1 MKNSRGECIDRQA
14 TKRQKEAGGELT
26 VCDACPDKAS
36 SSITI
41 VTYLGSKECWGS
53 THKRGSRASRGQE
66 GCLSEAKLA
75 DASLRVLSL
84 REVRIQSNRGGAFLQ
99 HRMTLGA
106 MTHTRANDGLYI
118 KISVTITIG
127 LAKFLQF

>member
-41 VTYLGSKECWGS
+41 VTYLGSKECRGS

-75 DASLRVLSL
+75 DASLRVL
-84 REVRIQSNRGGAFLQ
+84 RAFLQ

-106 MTHTRANDGLYI
+106 MTHTRANDGLYN